1 MTRKVQARTLAT
13 RERLLSAGR
22 EIVASQGMTGLRT
35 EEVVLLAGTAK
46 GTFFAHFQDR
56 DHFLATLLAE
66 SLGADLAGLAAPA
79 NRAELMQVAERIY
92 RLFAADAETV
102 TLLARFSGPAGAGLG
117 LDRLICLIVERL
129 AEGVAGMQARG
140 EIALRRTPEV
150 LAEALMAL
158 IFHAAASA
166 QCGMHGDAAA
176 VRSRADGL
184 LFDMVEALLWPLG
197 GGSSPYDFVFP

>member
-13 RERLLSAGR
+13 RDRLLSAGR
-22 EIVASQGMTGLRT
+22 EIVAAQGMAGLRT
-35 EEVVLLAGTAK
+35 EEVVLRAGTAK

-56 DHFLATLLAE
+56 DHFLAALLAE
-66 SLGADLAGLAAPA
+66 SLGADLEGLAAPA
-79 NRAELMQVAERIY
+79 DRPGLMQLLLRVY
-92 RLFAADAETV
+92 GLFAADAETV
-102 TLLARFSGPAGAGLG
+102 TLLARFSGPAGVGLG
-117 LDRLICLIVERL
+117 LDRLICLVINRL

-140 EIALRRTPEV
+140 EIALRRSPEV

-176 VRSRADGL
+176 VRARADGL
-184 LFDMVEALLWPLG
+184 LVDMVEALLWP
-197 GGSSPYDFVFP
+197 

>member
-13 RERLLSAGR
+13 RDRLLSAGR
-22 EIVASQGMTGLRT
+22 EIVAAQGMAGLRT
-35 EEVVLLAGTAK
+35 EEVVLRAGTAK
-46 GTFFAHFQDR
+46 GTFFAHFTDR
-56 DHFLATLLAE
+56 DHFLAALLAE
-66 SLGADLAGLAAPA
+66 SLGADLEGLAAPSD
-79 NRAELMQVAERIY
+79 RPGLMQLLERVY

-102 TLLARFSGPAGAGLG
+102 SLLARFSGPAGAGLG
-117 LDRLICLIVERL
+117 LDRLICVVIDRL

-140 EIALRRTPEV
+140 EIAVRRTPEV

-176 VRSRADGL
+176 VRARADGL
-184 LFDMVEALLWPLG
+184 LVDMVEALLWP
-197 GGSSPYDFVFP
+197 